1 MYMPKKIAI
10 VIGLAASL
18 TIAAVATS
26 AAERFDFGKPATQD
40 EIAGWNIDV
49 DPDGAGAPPGSGTVS
64 RGQDI
69 YANKCA
75 SCHGDHGQGK
85 PMDRLVGG
93 QGTLA
98 SSKPIKTIGSY
109 WPYASTV
116 FDYIRRAMPFNAPAS
131 LSNDE
136 VYAVT
141 AYLLYLNGIV
151 GKDTKLDAQTLVQI
165 KMPNRDG
172 FIRPDPRPD
181 TDNILCMQ
189 NCK

>member
-1 MYMPKKIAI
+1 MYTPKTFMALT
-10 VIGLAASL
+10 GLVAALAFAS
-18 TIAAVATS
+18 TGI
-26 AAERFDFGKPATQD
+26 AAERFDFGKPATQKQ
-40 EIAGWNIDV
+40 IAGWNIDV
-49 DPDGAGAPPGSGTVS
+49 DPDGTGAPAGHGTVTQ
-64 RGQDI
+64 GKEI

-75 SCHGDHGQGK
+75 SCHGDKGQGK

-98 SSKPIKTIGSY
+98 SAKPVKTVGSY

-116 FDYIRRAMPFNAPAS
+116 FDYIRRAMPFNAPGS

-136 VYAVT
+136 VYSVT
-141 AYLLYLNGIV
+141 AYLLYMNGIV
-151 GKDTKLDAQTLVQI
+151 DKNAKLDKEQIAQI

-181 TDNILCMQ
+181 THNILCMQ

>member
-1 MYMPKKIAI
+1 MFMPKT
-10 VIGLAASL
+10 VV
-18 TIAAVATS
+18 AVAGLVLSFAWVSVAT
-26 AAERFDFGKPATQD
+26 AADRFDFGKPATKK

-49 DPDGAGAPPGSGTVS
+49 DPDGTGAPPGSGTVAQ
-64 RGQDI
+64 GKEI

-75 SCHGDHGQGK
+75 SCHGKKGQGK

-98 SSKPIKTIGSY
+98 SAKPVKTIGSY

-116 FDYIRRAMPFNAPAS
+116 FDYIRRAMPFNAPGS
-131 LSNDE
+131 LSDDE
-136 VYAVT
+136 VYSVT

-151 GKDTKLDAQTLVQI
+151 DKDTTLDGTKLAQI
-165 KMPNRDG
+165 KMPNRNG

-181 TDNILCMQ
+181 THNILCMR